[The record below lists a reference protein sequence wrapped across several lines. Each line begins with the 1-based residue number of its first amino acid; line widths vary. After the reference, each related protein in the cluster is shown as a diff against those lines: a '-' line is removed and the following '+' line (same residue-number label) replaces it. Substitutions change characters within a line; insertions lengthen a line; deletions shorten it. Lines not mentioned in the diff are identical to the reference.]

1 MRIVFAGTPEFA
13 RVSLLA
19 LIEAGHDCVAVMTQP
34 DRPGGRGRQLL
45 ESPVKREASRLGL
58 LVMQPTSLKANHP
71 ESGPALDQLRQLAP
85 DVMVVVAYG
94 LIVPPK
100 VLEIPRHGCINIH
113 ASLLPRWRGAA
124 PIQRAILAGDEYT
137 GVTLMQMDV
146 GLDTGPMLLQR
157 RVAIGAD
164 VDSAALHATL
174 AQVGAEA
181 LLETLDG
188 LETGTLAAQPQPSSG
203 VTYAAKI
210 DKAEARI
217 DWQHDAIDIA
227 RGVRAFRPW
236 PIAETSQRGE
246 QVRIHEAVVIGD
258 AEAGR
263 AAGTVPGTLLGLR
276 ADRLLVACGRDCL
289 GIGVLQ
295 RAGRRSV
302 TAREFANTAGALTE
316 SFQ

>member
-13 RVSLLA
+13 VPPLA
-19 LIEAGHDCVAVMTQP
+19 ALCASRHAVVGVLTQP
-34 DRPGGRGRQLL
+34 DRPAGRGRKLAT
-45 ESPVKREASRLGL
+45 SAVKDFAQQQGLPIAQSQTLRSAEGREP
-58 LVMQPTSLKANHP
+58 LVNWQ
-71 ESGPALDQLRQLAP
+71 P
-85 DVMVVVAYG
+85 DVLVVVAYG
-94 LIVPPK
+94 LILPVE
-100 VLEIPRHGCINIH
+100 VLSMPRFGCLNIH

-124 PIQRAILAGDEYT
+124 PIQRAILAGDECT

-146 GLDTGPMLLQR
+146 GLDTGPILLQR

-164 VDSAALHATL
+164 VGSAVLHGTL
-174 AQVGAEA
+174 AHVGAEA

-188 LETGTLAAQPQPSSG
+188 LEAGTLSAQPQPSSG

-217 DWQHDAIDIA
+217 DWQHDAIDIT

-236 PIAETSQRGE
+236 PIAETTQRGE

-258 AEAGR
+258 ADAGR

-276 ADRLLVACGRDCL
+276 ADRLVVACGRDCL

>member
-13 RVSLLA
+13 VPPLA
-19 LIEAGHDCVAVMTQP
+19 ALCASRHEVVGVLTQP
-34 DRPGGRGRQLL
+34 DRPAGRGRKLTTSAVKDFALQQGLPIAQPQTL
-45 ESPVKREASRLGL
+45 RSAEGRES
-58 LVMQPTSLKANHP
+58 
-71 ESGPALDQLRQLAP
+71 LADWQP
-85 DVMVVVAYG
+85 DVLVVVAYG
-94 LIVPPK
+94 LILPSE
-100 VLEIPRHGCINIH
+100 VLSMPRFGCLNIH

-137 GVTLMQMDV
+137 GVTLMQMDA

-188 LETGTLAAQPQPSSG
+188 LETGALAAQPQPSSG

-227 RGVRAFRPW
+227 RRVRAFRPW
-236 PIAETSQRGE
+236 PIAETTQRGE

>member
-13 RVSLLA
+13 VPPLA
-19 LIEAGHDCVAVMTQP
+19 ALCASRHEVVGVLTQP
-34 DRPGGRGRQLL
+34 DRPAGRGRKLATSAIKDFALQQGLPIAQPQTL
-45 ESPVKREASRLGL
+45 RSAEGRES
-58 LVMQPTSLKANHP
+58 
-71 ESGPALDQLRQLAP
+71 LADWQP
-85 DVMVVVAYG
+85 DVLVVVAYG
-94 LIVPPK
+94 LILPGE
-100 VLEIPRHGCINIH
+100 VLSMPRFGCLNIH

-137 GVTLMQMDV
+137 GVTLMQMDA
-146 GLDTGPMLLQR
+146 GLDTGPMMLQR

-188 LETGTLAAQPQPSSG
+188 LETGTLAAQPQPLSG

-227 RGVRAFRPW
+227 RRVRAFRPW

>member
-13 RVSLLA
+13 VPPLA
-19 LIEAGHDCVAVMTQP
+19 ALCASRHEVVGVLTQP
-34 DRPGGRGRQLL
+34 DRPAGRGRKLATSAVKDFALQQGLPIAQPQTL
-45 ESPVKREASRLGL
+45 RSAEGRES
-58 LVMQPTSLKANHP
+58 LVHWQ
-71 ESGPALDQLRQLAP
+71 P
-85 DVMVVVAYG
+85 DVLVVVAYG
-94 LIVPPK
+94 LILPVE
-100 VLEIPRHGCINIH
+100 VLSMPRFGCLNIH

-188 LETGTLAAQPQPSSG
+188 LEAGTLAAQPQPSSG

-227 RGVRAFRPW
+227 RRVRAFRPW
-236 PIAETSQRGE
+236 PIAETTQRGE

-276 ADRLLVACGRDCL
+276 ADRLVVACGRDCL

-295 RAGRRSV
+295 RSGRRSV

>member
-13 RVSLLA
+13 VPPLA
-19 LIEAGHDCVAVMTQP
+19 ALCASRHEVVGVLTQP
-34 DRPGGRGRQLL
+34 DRPAGRGRKLATSAVKNFALQQGLPIAQPQTL
-45 ESPVKREASRLGL
+45 RSAEGRES
-58 LVMQPTSLKANHP
+58 LVHWQ
-71 ESGPALDQLRQLAP
+71 P
-85 DVMVVVAYG
+85 DVLVVVAYG
-94 LIVPPK
+94 LILPGE
-100 VLEIPRHGCINIH
+100 VLSMPRFGCLNIH

-137 GVTLMQMDV
+137 GVTLMQMDA

-174 AQVGAEA
+174 AEVGAEA
-181 LLETLDG
+181 LLETLEG

-227 RGVRAFRPW
+227 RRVRAFRPW

>member
-13 RVSLLA
+13 VPPLA
-19 LIEAGHDCVAVMTQP
+19 ALCASRHEVVGVLTQP
-34 DRPGGRGRQLL
+34 DRPAGRGRKLATSAVKDFALQQGLPIAQPQTL
-45 ESPVKREASRLGL
+45 RSAEGRES
-58 LVMQPTSLKANHP
+58 LVHWQ
-71 ESGPALDQLRQLAP
+71 P
-85 DVMVVVAYG
+85 DVLVVVAYG
-94 LIVPPK
+94 LILPVE
-100 VLEIPRHGCINIH
+100 VLSMPHFGCLNIH

-124 PIQRAILAGDEYT
+124 PIQRAILAGDAYT

-188 LETGTLAAQPQPSSG
+188 LEAGTLAAQPQPSSG

-227 RGVRAFRPW
+227 RRVRAFRPW
-236 PIAETSQRGE
+236 PIAETTQRGE

-276 ADRLLVACGRDCL
+276 ADRLVVACGRDCL

>member
-13 RVSLLA
+13 VPPLA
-19 LIEAGHDCVAVMTQP
+19 ALCASRHEVVGVLTQP
-34 DRPGGRGRQLL
+34 DRPAGRGRKLTTSAVKDFALQQGLPIAQPQTL
-45 ESPVKREASRLGL
+45 RSAEGRES
-58 LVMQPTSLKANHP
+58 
-71 ESGPALDQLRQLAP
+71 LADWQP
-85 DVMVVVAYG
+85 DVLVVVAYG
-94 LIVPPK
+94 LILPGE
-100 VLEIPRHGCINIH
+100 VLSMPRFGCLNIH

-137 GVTLMQMDV
+137 GVTLMQMDA

-188 LETGTLAAQPQPSSG
+188 LETGALAAQPQPSSG

-227 RGVRAFRPW
+227 RRVRAFRPW

-263 AAGTVPGTLLGLR
+263 AAGTVPDTLLGLR

>member
-13 RVSLLA
+13 VPPLA
-19 LIEAGHDCVAVMTQP
+19 ALCASRHEVVGVLTQP
-34 DRPGGRGRQLL
+34 DRPAGRGRKLATSAVKNFALQQGLPIAQPQTL
-45 ESPVKREASRLGL
+45 RSTEGRES
-58 LVMQPTSLKANHP
+58 LVHWQ
-71 ESGPALDQLRQLAP
+71 P
-85 DVMVVVAYG
+85 DVLGVVAYG
-94 LIVPPK
+94 LILPGE
-100 VLEIPRHGCINIH
+100 VLSMPRFGCLNIH

-188 LETGTLAAQPQPSSG
+188 LEAGTLAAQPQPSSG

-227 RGVRAFRPW
+227 RRVRAFRPW

>member
-13 RVSLLA
+13 VPPLA
-19 LIEAGHDCVAVMTQP
+19 ALCASRHEVVGVLTQP
-34 DRPGGRGRQLL
+34 DRPAGRGRKLAMSAVKDFALQQGLPIAQPQTL
-45 ESPVKREASRLGL
+45 RSAEGRES
-58 LVMQPTSLKANHP
+58 LVHWQ
-71 ESGPALDQLRQLAP
+71 P
-85 DVMVVVAYG
+85 DVLVVVAYG
-94 LIVPPK
+94 LILPGE
-100 VLEIPRHGCINIH
+100 VLSMPRFGCLNIH

-188 LETGTLAAQPQPSSG
+188 LEAGTLAAQPQPSSG

-227 RGVRAFRPW
+227 RRVRAFRPW

>member
-13 RVSLLA
+13 VPPLA
-19 LIEAGHDCVAVMTQP
+19 ALCASRHEVVGVLTQP
-34 DRPGGRGRQLL
+34 DRPAGRGRKLATSAIKDFALQQGLPIAQPQTL
-45 ESPVKREASRLGL
+45 RSAEGRES
-58 LVMQPTSLKANHP
+58 
-71 ESGPALDQLRQLAP
+71 LADWQP
-85 DVMVVVAYG
+85 DVLVVVAYG
-94 LIVPPK
+94 LILPGE
-100 VLEIPRHGCINIH
+100 VLSIPRFGCLNIH

-137 GVTLMQMDV
+137 GVTLMQMDA

-227 RGVRAFRPW
+227 RRVRAFRPW

>member
-13 RVSLLA
+13 VPPLA
-19 LIEAGHDCVAVMTQP
+19 ALCASRHEVVGVLTQP
-34 DRPGGRGRQLL
+34 DRPAGRGRKLTTSAVKDFALQQGLPIAQPQTL
-45 ESPVKREASRLGL
+45 RSAEGRES
-58 LVMQPTSLKANHP
+58 
-71 ESGPALDQLRQLAP
+71 LADWQP
-85 DVMVVVAYG
+85 DVLVVVAYG
-94 LIVPPK
+94 LILPGE
-100 VLEIPRHGCINIH
+100 VLSMPRFGCLNIH

-137 GVTLMQMDV
+137 GVTLMQMDA

-227 RGVRAFRPW
+227 RRVRAFRPW
-236 PIAETSQRGE
+236 PIAETTQRGE

>member
-13 RVSLLA
+13 VPPLA
-19 LIEAGHDCVAVMTQP
+19 ALCASRHEVVGVLTQP
-34 DRPGGRGRQLL
+34 DRPAGRGRKLATSAIKDFALQQGLPIAQPQTL
-45 ESPVKREASRLGL
+45 RSAEGRES
-58 LVMQPTSLKANHP
+58 
-71 ESGPALDQLRQLAP
+71 LADWQP
-85 DVMVVVAYG
+85 DVLVVVAYG
-94 LIVPPK
+94 LILPGE
-100 VLEIPRHGCINIH
+100 VLSIPRFGCLNIH

-124 PIQRAILAGDEYT
+124 PIQRAILAGDAYT

-181 LLETLDG
+181 LLETLGG
-188 LETGTLAAQPQPSSG
+188 LEAGTLAAQPQPSSG

-227 RGVRAFRPW
+227 RRVRAFRPW
-236 PIAETSQRGE
+236 PIAETTQRGE

-276 ADRLLVACGRDCL
+276 ADRLIVACGRDCL

>member
-13 RVSLLA
+13 VPPLA
-19 LIEAGHDCVAVMTQP
+19 ALRASRHQVVGVLTQP
-34 DRPGGRGRQLL
+34 DRPAGRGRKLTTSAVKDFALQQGLPIAQPQTL
-45 ESPVKREASRLGL
+45 RSAEGRES
-58 LVMQPTSLKANHP
+58 
-71 ESGPALDQLRQLAP
+71 LADWQP
-85 DVMVVVAYG
+85 DVLVVVAYG
-94 LIVPPK
+94 LILPGE
-100 VLEIPRHGCINIH
+100 VLSMPRFGCLNIH

-137 GVTLMQMDV
+137 GVTLMQMDA

-164 VDSAALHATL
+164 IDSAALHATL

-227 RGVRAFRPW
+227 RRVRAFRPW

>member
-13 RVSLLA
+13 VPPLA
-19 LIEAGHDCVAVMTQP
+19 ALCASRHEVVGVLTQP
-34 DRPGGRGRQLL
+34 DRPAGRGRKLATSAVKDFALQQGLPIAQPQTL
-45 ESPVKREASRLGL
+45 RSAEGRES
-58 LVMQPTSLKANHP
+58 LVHWQ
-71 ESGPALDQLRQLAP
+71 P
-85 DVMVVVAYG
+85 DVLVVVAYG
-94 LIVPPK
+94 LILPVE
-100 VLEIPRHGCINIH
+100 VLSMPRFGCLNIH

-188 LETGTLAAQPQPSSG
+188 LEAGTLAAQPQPSSG

-227 RGVRAFRPW
+227 RRVRAFRPW
-236 PIAETSQRGE
+236 PIAETTQRGE

-276 ADRLLVACGRDCL
+276 ADRLIVACGRDCL

>member
-13 RVSLLA
+13 VPPLA
-19 LIEAGHDCVAVMTQP
+19 ALRASRHQVVGVLTQP
-34 DRPGGRGRQLL
+34 DRPAGRGRKLTTSAVKDFALQQGLPIAQPQTL
-45 ESPVKREASRLGL
+45 RSAEGRES
-58 LVMQPTSLKANHP
+58 
-71 ESGPALDQLRQLAP
+71 LADWQP
-85 DVMVVVAYG
+85 DVLVVVAYG
-94 LIVPPK
+94 LILPGE
-100 VLEIPRHGCINIH
+100 VLSMPRFGCLNIH

-137 GVTLMQMDV
+137 GVTLMQMDA

-181 LLETLDG
+181 LLETLEG

-227 RGVRAFRPW
+227 RRVRAFRPW

>member
-13 RVSLLA
+13 VPPLA
-19 LIEAGHDCVAVMTQP
+19 ALCASRHEVVGVLTQP
-34 DRPGGRGRQLL
+34 DRPAGRGRKLATSAVKNFALQQGLPIAQPQTL
-45 ESPVKREASRLGL
+45 RSAEGRES
-58 LVMQPTSLKANHP
+58 LVHWQ
-71 ESGPALDQLRQLAP
+71 P
-85 DVMVVVAYG
+85 DVLVVVAYG
-94 LIVPPK
+94 LILPGE
-100 VLEIPRHGCINIH
+100 VLSMPRFGCLNIH

-137 GVTLMQMDV
+137 GVTLMQMDA

-227 RGVRAFRPW
+227 RRVRAFRPW

>member
-13 RVSLLA
+13 VPPLA
-19 LIEAGHDCVAVMTQP
+19 ALCASRHEVVGVLTQP
-34 DRPGGRGRQLL
+34 DRPAGRGRKLTTSAVKDFALQQGLPIAQPQTL
-45 ESPVKREASRLGL
+45 RSAEGRES
-58 LVMQPTSLKANHP
+58 
-71 ESGPALDQLRQLAP
+71 LADWQP
-85 DVMVVVAYG
+85 DVLVVVAYG
-94 LIVPPK
+94 LILPGE
-100 VLEIPRHGCINIH
+100 VLSMPRFGCLNIH

-137 GVTLMQMDV
+137 GVTLMQMDA

-227 RGVRAFRPW
+227 RRVRAFRPW

>member
-13 RVSLLA
+13 VPPLA
-19 LIEAGHDCVAVMTQP
+19 ALRASRHQVVGVLTQP
-34 DRPGGRGRQLL
+34 DRPAGRGRKLTTSAVKDFALQQGLPIAQPQTL
-45 ESPVKREASRLGL
+45 RSAEGRES
-58 LVMQPTSLKANHP
+58 
-71 ESGPALDQLRQLAP
+71 LADWQP
-85 DVMVVVAYG
+85 DVLVVVAYG
-94 LIVPPK
+94 LILPGE
-100 VLEIPRHGCINIH
+100 VLSMPRFGCLNIH

-137 GVTLMQMDV
+137 GVTLMQMDA
-146 GLDTGPMLLQR
+146 GLDTGPMMLQR

-227 RGVRAFRPW
+227 RRVRAFRPW

>member
-13 RVSLLA
+13 VPPLA
-19 LIEAGHDCVAVMTQP
+19 ALCASRHEVVGVLTQP
-34 DRPGGRGRQLL
+34 DRPAGRGRKLATSAVKNFALQQGLPIAQPQTL
-45 ESPVKREASRLGL
+45 RSAEGRES
-58 LVMQPTSLKANHP
+58 LVHWQ
-71 ESGPALDQLRQLAP
+71 P
-85 DVMVVVAYG
+85 DVLVVVAYG
-94 LIVPPK
+94 LILPVE
-100 VLEIPRHGCINIH
+100 VLSMPRFGCLNIH

-137 GVTLMQMDV
+137 GVTLMQMDA

-174 AQVGAEA
+174 AEVGAEA
-181 LLETLDG
+181 LLETLEG

-227 RGVRAFRPW
+227 RRVRAFRPW

>member
-13 RVSLLA
+13 VPPLA
-19 LIEAGHDCVAVMTQP
+19 ALCASRHEVVGVLTQP
-34 DRPGGRGRQLL
+34 DRPAGRGRKLATSAVKNFALQQGLSIAQPQTL
-45 ESPVKREASRLGL
+45 RSAEGRES
-58 LVMQPTSLKANHP
+58 LVHWQ
-71 ESGPALDQLRQLAP
+71 P
-85 DVMVVVAYG
+85 DVLVVVAYG
-94 LIVPPK
+94 LILPGE
-100 VLEIPRHGCINIH
+100 VLSMPRFGCLNIH

-137 GVTLMQMDV
+137 GVTLMQMDA

-181 LLETLDG
+181 LLETLEG

-227 RGVRAFRPW
+227 RRVRAFRPW

>member
-13 RVSLLA
+13 VPPLA
-19 LIEAGHDCVAVMTQP
+19 ALCASRHEVVGVLTQP
-34 DRPGGRGRQLL
+34 DRPAGRGRKLATSAIKDFALQQGLPIAQPQTL
-45 ESPVKREASRLGL
+45 RSAEGRES
-58 LVMQPTSLKANHP
+58 LVHWQ
-71 ESGPALDQLRQLAP
+71 P
-85 DVMVVVAYG
+85 DVLVVVAYG
-94 LIVPPK
+94 LILPVE
-100 VLEIPRHGCINIH
+100 VLSIPRFGCLNIH

-124 PIQRAILAGDEYT
+124 PIQRAILAGDAYT

-188 LETGTLAAQPQPSSG
+188 LEAGTLAAQPQPSSG

-227 RGVRAFRPW
+227 RRVRAFRPW
-236 PIAETSQRGE
+236 PIAETTQRGE

-276 ADRLLVACGRDCL
+276 ADRLVVACGRDCL